1 MKTKSKKELE
11 LQKQRYELG
20 LKYAKSTFIRYMTAV
35 MFVVSVYW
43 LFLGYTQ
50 KNITILLPI
59 LYLLGSILASI
70 DQYNTI
76 HNNKKNKF
84 IWTRN
89 IFKIEIIS
97 NLILTVISIYNY
109 KIIFP
114 YFSRVSV
121 PLFILIVSILLKI
134 IIINKINRINK
145 KGE

>member
-20 LKYAKSTFIRYMTAV
+20 IKYAKSTFIRYMTAV
-35 MFVVSVYW
+35 MFVVSIYW

-59 LYLLGSILASI
+59 LYLLGYILASI

-121 PLFILIVSILLKI
+121 PLSILIVSILLKI